1 MSGNEFDIVRR
12 LVVLRNIFNDDH
24 EPVGREAARVDK
36 RMRKILDD
44 FLEDAQT
51 GDAFDVV
58 KLDALICE
66 LGGLKELRQMMELAT
81 EEKKPVKRRHVNE
94 KRA

>member
-1 MSGNEFDIVRR
+1 MNSNEFDIVRR

-44 FLEDAQT
+44 FMKDMNT
-51 GDAFDVV
+51 VDDFDVG
-58 KLDALICE
+58 KLDALIGE
-66 LGGLKELRQMMELAT
+66 LDGLRELRQMMELAT
-81 EEKKPVKRRHVNE
+81 EKKKPVKRRGVNE